1 MYSDQDISNLVARVQ
16 QLEQQVLLEPGKDIS
31 KSGLTSKNFLT
42 RAFSVWGHFFVA
54 NLLISLA
61 LTCLFVI
68 LGLVL
73 GVGLGDTFRNLLQ
86 TLQGN
91 LPVP

>member
-54 NLLISLA
+54 NLLIGIGIS
-61 LTCLFVI
+61 CLFVVLALI
-68 LGLVL
+68 L
-73 GVGLGDTFRNLLQ
+73 GVGLGDTLQNWMQ

>member
-54 NLLISLA
+54 NLLIGIGIS
-61 LTCLFVI
+61 CLFV
-68 LGLVL
+68 VL
-73 GVGLGDTFRNLLQ
+73 ASDPRCRFG
-86 TLQGN
+86 
-91 LPVP
+91 

>member
-16 QLEQQVLLEPGKDIS
+16 QLEQQAIIEPGKDIS
-31 KSGLTSKNFLT
+31 KSGLTSRNFLT

-54 NLLISLA
+54 NLLIGIA
-61 LTCLFVI
+61 FTCLFVI
-68 LGLVL
+68 LGLIL

-86 TLQGN
+86 SLQSN